1 MLRISKHPHF
11 STCSQHV
18 ILRKVPAL
26 SRLNKWHFLSAI
38 THQYPVSFPVENKRL
53 FRLTY
58 WSPCFLNSFNCRMEI
73 VTVSILPAATALAER
88 FILANHVCVFVC
100 PLRCTSSR
108 KQIMALRADW
118 LQANLLQQKTTSSCM
133 MVNEPLQRTNTS

>member
-18 ILRKVPAL
+18 ILRKVPTL
-26 SRLNKWHFLSAI
+26 SRLAKWHFLSAI
-38 THQYPVSFPVENKRL
+38 RHQYTVSFPVENKRW
-53 FRLTY
+53 FQLTY
-58 WSPCFLNSFNCRMEI
+58 WSLCFLNSINCTMEI
-73 VTVSILPAATALAER
+73 MTVSILPAATAKAEC

-108 KQIMALRADW
+108 KQIMTLRADW
-118 LQANLLQQKTTSSCM
+118 LQTNYLPKTTTLSCM
-133 MVNEPLQRTNTS
+133 TVAEPLQRTNTF